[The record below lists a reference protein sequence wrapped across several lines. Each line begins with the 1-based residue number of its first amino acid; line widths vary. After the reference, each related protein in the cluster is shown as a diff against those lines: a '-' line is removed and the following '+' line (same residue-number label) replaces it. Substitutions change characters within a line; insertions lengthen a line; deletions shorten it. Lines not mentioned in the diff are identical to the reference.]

1 MRFDVLTLF
10 PEILQGYLTQSILKL
25 AIQNG
30 LVEIHLWNIRDWAKG
45 KHKSVDDRPFG
56 GGPGMVLMAGPVFDA
71 VEAIRAQA
79 EEPGLLLMLAPS
91 GERLRQSLVK
101 ELSQQR
107 RLLLLCGRYEGFDER
122 IRLGLRPREVSIGD
136 FVCNGGEVPAMVVID
151 TVVRYVPGVLG
162 DPESLAEESHNAPG
176 RLEYPQ
182 YTRPRVFREMAVPD
196 VLLSG
201 DHGAVARW
209 RQEQSLLRSRRPRDE
224 SNQTS
229 KTIEGESH
237 EEPTDG
243 SGGGECS

>member
-10 PEILQGYLTQSILKL
+10 PEIVQGYLTQSILKL
-25 AIQNG
+25 AIQKG
-30 LVEIHLWNIRDWAKG
+30 LVEIHLWNLRDWATG

-56 GGPGMVLMAGPVFDA
+56 GGPGMVLMPEPVFAA
-71 VEAIRAQA
+71 VESVRGQA
-79 EEPGLLLMLAPS
+79 DESGLLVMLTPT

-136 FVCNGGEVPAMVVID
+136 YVCNGGEVPAMVVID

-162 DPESLAEESHNAPG
+162 DPESLADESHNDPG
-176 RLEYPQ
+176 RLEYPH
-182 YTRPRVFREMAVPD
+182 YTRPRDFRGMAVPD

-209 RQEQSLLRSRRPRDE
+209 RHEQSLLRSRRPLDE
-224 SNQTS
+224 SNQTL
-229 KTIEGESH
+229 KTRERESH
-237 EEPTDG
+237 EESIDG
-243 SGGGECS
+243 SGGGDGP